1 MLGKGTLFFW
11 HMQMIARFY
20 TKTAAF
26 SQCSLVHPT
35 SGEEGARETKFWGKR
50 EKVIVLS
57 DYFQKM
63 VWDLHM
69 SVKSSNFVGGIC
81 ILH

>member
-1 MLGKGTLFFW
+1 MYIFW
-11 HMQMIARFY
+11 KSAG
-20 TKTAAF
+20 
-26 SQCSLVHPT
+26 SLVHPT
-35 SGEEGARETKFWGKR
+35 SREEGARETKFWGKR

-69 SVKSSNFVGGIC
+69 SVKSSNFVSGIC
-81 ILH
+81 VLH